1 MTLDILRYEGEH
13 RIKSAIGISV
23 AFALM
28 AVMFVGVAPLITTN
42 VAASAQFK
50 QVMSELPQP
59 FIEAFGLQ
67 SMTSLEGLLAGEFYT
82 LMWSVFFGLYLAYS
96 AAGSI
101 RGAIDADRMD
111 VLLSNPVS
119 RTTVL
124 VEKFLSL
131 LVPILVASI
140 LTPAVIYI
148 STLFIEPSI
157 AVDKLIMVHVL
168 SLPYLLCCGAIGL
181 LLSVIIDDTDT
192 AQNAAIGVLFGL
204 YLLQSFVPMTDFD
217 WLANIA
223 PMTYFDANAILLDGT
238 NDFTSAGILLLATV
252 LLVAVSQLRFT
263 RMDLQ

>member
-1 MTLDILRYEGEH
+1 MTLDVLRYEGEH

-28 AVMFVGVAPLITTN
+28 AMMFVGVTPLITTN
-42 VAASAQFK
+42 LAASAQFK

-59 FIEAFGLQ
+59 FIEAFGLR

-101 RGAIDADRMD
+101 RGDIDADRMD

-119 RTTVL
+119 RITVL
-124 VEKFLSL
+124 LEKFLSL
-131 LVPILVASI
+131 LVPIIVASI
-140 LTPAVIYI
+140 VTPAAIYI
-148 STLFIEPSI
+148 GTQFIEPSI
-157 AVDKLIMVHVL
+157 AIEKLVMVHML
-168 SLPYLLCCGAIGL
+168 SIPYLLCCGAIGL
-181 LLSVIIDDTDT
+181 VLSVIIDDTDT
-192 AQNAAIGVLFGL
+192 AQNAALGVLFGL
-204 YLLQSFVPMTDFD
+204 YLFQSFIPMTDFD

-238 NDFTSAGILLLATV
+238 YDFTSAGILLAATV
-252 LLVAVSQLRFT
+252 VLVAVSHLRFT
-263 RMDLQ
+263 RMDIL